1 VDIMGWLQLGNKHT
15 PEGNAKSVVSVKTL
29 TGDQPQF
36 LMPALPPLMDKT
48 PSPKPFG

>member
-1 VDIMGWLQLGNKHT
+1 VDIMGRLQLGNKLT

-36 LMPALPPLMDKT
+36 LMPALPLSTDKT
-48 PSPKPFG
+48 PPPKPFR